1 LAAAPNLMARA
12 LQALARREHS
22 RQELQDKLQR
32 FEENPGELS
41 AVLDQLEKHGWLS
54 EQRYVEQL
62 TGVRR
67 RKFGAAR
74 IVSELRGKG
83 VSEEALEKA
92 QVELGAGEIEAAR
105 AVWKKKFGV
114 LPEGLKE
121 KARQARFLA
130 GRGFSAE
137 VVHAVLKLARDD

>member
-1 LAAAPNLMARA
+1 MAAAPSLMARA
-12 LQALARREHS
+12 LAALARREYS
-22 RQELQDKLQR
+22 RQELRDKLQR
-32 FEENPGELS
+32 FEENPGELE
-41 AVLDQLEKHGWLS
+41 AVFEQLEKRGWLS

-92 QVELGAGEIEAAR
+92 QAALNAGEIAAAR
-105 AVWKKKFGV
+105 AVWKKKFGT
-114 LPEGLKE
+114 PAGSLKE
-121 KARQARFLA
+121 KGRQARFLA

-137 VVHAVLKLARDD
+137 VVHAVLKLPLDE